1 MQVTPRGAEHKGFDA
16 SQYIASLR
24 AAQNEADFKRIQ
36 KQLESCSPLELYEA
50 AGLIGGWHTEIP
62 RGIVRFA
69 LESWSSSKKLNVRQ
83 ANIYMLVTGFVLF
96 YKFQERNRQP
106 RIEDPHIIK
115 TVDFDDTE
123 GDVEDVVLEYKTEE
137 VNPITNKPTWIRM
150 HYWQR
155 DVPGADPQYFLTQ
168 VRYDDGAQE
177 EEIERKSVTDELPY
191 WPYVAVRWI
200 DPEGIIAPVK
210 APILRYETTC
220 LNIASDNDK
229 HSHRKTVYEGVSEVE
244 TGANDDIEI
253 LPMGATTYYRDT
265 HPQGLDPMFREQD
278 KLEERIRH
286 TVGYIRVEKLHNISG
301 VARLLELRPML
312 SVAVSVREKTREMFR
327 RVYGDATTVF
337 FPALIP
343 VDSQDREVEYRNLK
357 EMLSDGVVTEDEFM
371 QMSRLLRDLPPLSE
385 KEMRALR
392 EKREADR
399 ELRQAVAHVQEL
411 ALRKNTVSQ
420 DEEDD
425 DDRTDV

>member
-1 MQVTPRGAEHKGFDA
+1 
-16 SQYIASLR
+16 
-24 AAQNEADFKRIQ
+24 
-36 KQLESCSPLELYEA
+36 
-50 AGLIGGWHTEIP
+50 
-62 RGIVRFA
+62 
-69 LESWSSSKKLNVRQ
+69 
-83 ANIYMLVTGFVLF
+83 
-96 YKFQERNRQP
+96 
-106 RIEDPHIIK
+106 
-115 TVDFDDTE
+115 
-123 GDVEDVVLEYKTEE
+123 
-137 VNPITNKPTWIRM
+137 
-150 HYWQR
+150 
-155 DVPGADPQYFLTQ
+155 
-168 VRYDDGAQE
+168 
-177 EEIERKSVTDELPY
+177 
-191 WPYVAVRWI
+191 
-200 DPEGIIAPVK
+200 
-210 APILRYETTC
+210 
-220 LNIASDNDK
+220 
-229 HSHRKTVYEGVSEVE
+229 
-244 TGANDDIEI
+244 
-253 LPMGATTYYRDT
+253 
-265 HPQGLDPMFREQD
+265 
-278 KLEERIRH
+278 
-286 TVGYIRVEKLHNISG
+286 
-301 VARLLELRPML
+301 ML